1 MNKSFYLRPED
12 FNRSIFDLEQFLLEH
27 SDLGYSCFL
36 YEDPCYQCFLI
47 ETVKYSRKCLVVT
60 SLPIWAQQDSIHVM
74 LGIWQCNRVVK
85 GTVNTSCLY
94 EGTERVMCGRC
105 CLAVVVLKF
114 PSCRPILSVII
125 LVIKKIGLPL
135 RVSYDFGNHSYD
147 YRPNWTPLGQVTIIH
162 MYIILVTWMSPD
174 HLGWFYFRRL
184 ASSVKC

>member
-1 MNKSFYLRPED
+1 MSINEAGILLIQLSPVKKFWTLDTPKETGSIGSTLRRVETLWGSVLTCQDMVVRHKD
-12 FNRSIFDLEQFLLEH
+12 FNWSIFDLEQFLLEH

-60 SLPIWAQQDSIHVM
+60 SLPIWAQQDSMHVM

-105 CLAVVVLKF
+105 CLA
-114 PSCRPILSVII
+114 
-125 LVIKKIGLPL
+125 
-135 RVSYDFGNHSYD
+135 
-147 YRPNWTPLGQVTIIH
+147 
-162 MYIILVTWMSPD
+162 
-174 HLGWFYFRRL
+174 FRRVNRCFSFL
-184 ASSVKC
+184 WKRITDT

>member
-1 MNKSFYLRPED
+1 MNKSFYLRHED
-12 FNRSIFDLEQFLLEH
+12 FNWSIFDLEKFLLEH

-60 SLPIWAQQDSIHVM
+60 SLPIWAQQDSMHVM

-105 CLAVVVLKF
+105 CLAFRRVNRCFSFLWKRITDTWSLFFLKF
-114 PSCRPILSVII
+114 CHCFDK
-125 LVIKKIGLPL
+125 LVSFL
-135 RVSYDFGNHSYD
+135 
-147 YRPNWTPLGQVTIIH
+147 
-162 MYIILVTWMSPD
+162 LVVQFC
-174 HLGWFYFRRL
+174 L
-184 ASSVKC
+184 